1 MKKLKEAIYEWLV
14 SYKKNSV
21 KASTYDRLLV
31 SLDMIEKYPVSR
43 VSIDEI
49 SSNELQEYVNQLVDD
64 GYALSTI
71 KKQIHLI
78 GAWVTHAN
86 LIGIISK
93 PIHKGVKLPT
103 ESSVKK
109 SKKEVIAYS
118 HEEQEALKAVLYK
131 GDSIAYYAAII
142 MMETG
147 MRVGEVLALCWSD
160 INWVRKAV
168 RIDKTVVR
176 LGDSRRCYIQKGAKS
191 YTSNRTI
198 PLSTEAYDLL
208 KYMKETS
215 TDYSDFIFHNTR
227 GDFLTYETLR
237 WWIKKACDEAGV
249 PYYGQHV
256 FRHTFATNCYEK
268 GCDVKVLS
276 KFLGHSDVT
285 ITYNVYIH
293 LFGDA
298 LEEMRLIVG

>member
-1 MKKLKEAIYEWLV
+1 MINLENAIHDWLV

-21 KASTYDRLLV
+21 KASTYDRLMVSYDMLV
-31 SLDMIEKYPVSR
+31 RHSIASVP
-43 VSIDEI
+43 IDELGVQDI
-49 SSNELQEYVNQLVDD
+49 QNYVNDLVDE

-71 KKQIHLI
+71 KKQLHLI
-78 GAWVTHAN
+78 GGWVEYAN
-86 LIGIISK
+86 LMGFISR
-93 PIHKGVKLPT
+93 PIHRGVKLPV
-103 ESSVKK
+103 ESTVKK
-109 SKKEVIAYS
+109 PKRQVISYTKP
-118 HEEQEALKAVLYK
+118 EQKALKSVLYR
-131 GDSIAYYAAII
+131 GDSLAWYAAIL
-142 MMETG
+142 MLETG
-147 MRVGEVLALCWSD
+147 ARVGEVLALCWSD
-160 INWVRKAV
+160 IDWNRRAL
-168 RIDKTVVR
+168 RINKTVVR
-176 LGDSRRCYIQKGAKS
+176 LGDARRCYVQQSAKS
-191 YTSNRTI
+191 FTSNRTI
-198 PLSTEAYDLL
+198 PLSREAYDLL
-208 KYMKETS
+208 KFMKESSES
-215 TDYSDFIFHNTR
+215 TSDFIFHNSR

-237 WWIKKACDEAGV
+237 WWTHKACDEAGV